1 MKENELSEVWRSML
15 EQEIDVLV
23 CTTIIET
30 GVDLPNA
37 NTLIIENAD
46 KMGLS
51 QLHQLRGRVG
61 RSARRAYAYFTFRG
75 GKVLTEIQQKRLA
88 AIREFTEF
96 GSGFKIA
103 MRDLELRGAGNVMG
117 AQQHGHMS
125 SVGYDMYLKLLEE
138 AVNEEKG
145 NAQQSADLDCLIDI
159 SVDAHI
165 PESYVESLTLRLDVY
180 RRIADIRSIE
190 DSEDVKDELRDRFGE
205 IPESVLGLI
214 DIALVRNK
222 ANSMGVYEIRQNDSN
237 MIIYVKEIK
246 SPVVSDIL
254 IALNGRALLNAK
266 GNKPYVSVQS
276 GGGKASLKL
285 LKRIF
290 KVE

>member
-1 MKENELSEVWRSML
+1 ML
-15 EQEIDVLV
+15 EQEVDVLV

-46 KMGLS
+46 CMGLS

-61 RSARRAYAYFTFRG
+61 RSSRRAYAYFTFRRN
-75 GKVLTEIQQKRLA
+75 KVLNEIQQKRLS

-103 MRDLELRGAGNVMG
+103 MRDLELRGAGNIMG

-125 SVGYDMYLKLLEE
+125 SVGYDMYLKLLDE
-138 AVNEEKG
+138 AVKEERG
-145 NAQQSADLDCLIDI
+145 EPSANSDLDCLIDI
-159 SVDAHI
+159 SMDSHI
-165 PESYVESLTLRLDVY
+165 PEDYIESLTLRLDVY

-205 IPESVLGLI
+205 IPDSVLGLI
-214 DIALVRNK
+214 DIALIRNK
-222 ANSMGVYEIRQNDSN
+222 ANAMGIYEIRQLDGNL
-237 MIIYVKEIK
+237 MLYVKELK
-246 SPVVSDIL
+246 SPVVADLL
-254 IALNGRALLNAK
+254 IALNGKAMLNA
-266 GNKPYVSVQS
+266 GEKPYVSVKCDDS
-276 GGGKASLKL
+276 SSLKL
-285 LKRIF
+285 LKQIF
-290 KVE
+290 

>member
-1 MKENELSEVWRSML
+1 
-15 EQEIDVLV
+15 
-23 CTTIIET
+23 
-30 GVDLPNA
+30 
-37 NTLIIENAD
+37 
-46 KMGLS
+46 
-51 QLHQLRGRVG
+51 
-61 RSARRAYAYFTFRG
+61 
-75 GKVLTEIQQKRLA
+75 
-88 AIREFTEF
+88 
-96 GSGFKIA
+96 